1 MVVRTIWG
9 GIVKIRPSPGPERE
23 LQKTWPGYDED
34 TVLLGYA
41 QPTPGPLA
49 ILNERTTNEISS
61 LKRCRRFFFS
71 SFRFLP
77 MFWRLAISWG
87 RRNSKFDLYPNL
99 VVIKWV
105 LENAQNC
112 FRRCFTWICLF
123 DACKKVPKNILQ
135 TSVERNLQ
143 KKNLKNKSMF
153 RIVEVSIF
161 SRWTLVALGKSPN
174 NRFKRALKTFPQ

>member
-41 QPTPGPLA
+41 QPTPGALA

-61 LKRCRRFFFS
+61 LKRCKRFFFS

-99 VVIKWV
+99 VVINWV
-105 LENAQNC
+105 LGKRTKLLSTL
-112 FRRCFTWICLF
+112 FYLDLPVRCLQKSSQKYSSKPPWREI
-123 DACKKVPKNILQ
+123 CKKRTWKTNPC
-135 TSVERNLQ
+135 
-143 KKNLKNKSMF
+143 
-153 RIVEVSIF
+153 
-161 SRWTLVALGKSPN
+161 LGSLRYLYFQGEP
-174 NRFKRALKTFPQ
+174 